1 MTNLETKRLI
11 LRNWK
16 SEDKDS
22 LYELAKDHE
31 IGPRCGWLPHKDV
44 NESLNII
51 CNVFDENTYAIVL
64 IDTNQI
70 IGCISLMFKDK
81 ANLSILEDETELG
94 YWIGRPYWNQGYVS
108 EAAKTLIRYGFES
121 LHLSKIWCLNFSDN
135 LASARV
141 KEKLGF
147 KHEYMIPNK
156 FVSAL
161 NVYKEDRVALLT
173 RAMWEKL

>member
-1 MTNLETKRLI
+1 M
-11 LRNWK
+11 
-16 SEDKDS
+16 
-22 LYELAKDHE
+22 
-31 IGPRCGWLPHKDV
+31 
-44 NESLNII
+44 ESLNII

-64 IDTNQI
+64 KDTNQI

-81 ANLSILEDETELG
+81 ANLSILEDEAELG

-147 KHEYMIPNK
+147 KHEYIIPNK

-173 RAMWEKL
+173 RAM